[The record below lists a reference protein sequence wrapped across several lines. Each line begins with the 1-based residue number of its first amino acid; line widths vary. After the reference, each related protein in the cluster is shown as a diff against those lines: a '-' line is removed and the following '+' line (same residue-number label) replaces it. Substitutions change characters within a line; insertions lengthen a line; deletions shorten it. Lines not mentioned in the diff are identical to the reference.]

1 MRFLI
6 CTLAV
11 ISASVFAQSPESG
24 EVWVT
29 GSGRTKQEA
38 MDDGFR
44 KAIEI
49 VSGTVTLSEREIKKD
64 TITKNEVFNYS
75 AGYIKK
81 YNILNIVE
89 NKSSTTIDMIVWVD
103 SSKIL
108 NYKLNIG
115 KTQENIDGNNLS
127 AQFKSYI
134 NERSSATKLVDKVI
148 NDYPKRAFEITQ
160 GPYNIS
166 TDEYRDI
173 NIDVTMTVK
182 WSRYYIAS
190 LKETLDIVSG
200 NRQADVNI
208 EIFTENPNSMFF
220 DQSTYYIT
228 DYEMAE
234 NIVNRLY
241 KNKMKINASIYNNN
255 GKILQTT
262 CVNVDD
268 PPFVKK
274 SKSNSYR
281 IIYPKQIIWKLSIP
295 INNNLQTKLS
305 QIARLELSLENNC
318 MQIN

>member
-1 MRFLI
+1 M
-6 CTLAV
+6 LAV
-11 ISASVFAQSPESG
+11 ISASVFAQSSDSSG
-24 EVWVT
+24 VWVT
-29 GSGRTKQEA
+29 GSGSTKKEA

-89 NKSSTTIDMIVWVD
+89 NKSSITINMIVWVD
-103 SSKIL
+103 SSKLL

-134 NERSSATKLVDKVI
+134 DERSAATNLVNKII
-148 NDYPKRAFEITQ
+148 NDYPSRAFEITKS
-160 GPYNIS
+160 PYNIS

-173 NIDVTMTVK
+173 NIDITMNVK
-182 WSRYYIAS
+182 WSQLYITS
-190 LKETLDIVSG
+190 LKETLDIVAG
-200 NRQADVNI
+200 NRRTDVNI
-208 EIFTENPNSMFF
+208 EILTEKPNSMFF
-220 DQSTYYIT
+220 DQSTYSIT

-241 KNKMKINASIYNNN
+241 KNKMKINASIYNSN

-262 CVNVDD
+262 CFNVDD
-268 PPFVKK
+268 PPFVKQTT
-274 SKSNSYR
+274 SNSYR
-281 IIYPKQIIWKLSIP
+281 MIYSKRISWTLSIP
-295 INNNLQTKLS
+295 INKDLHNKLS
-305 QIARLELSLENNC
+305 QIDRLELSLENNC
-318 MQIN
+318 M